1 MMLIS
6 KVRYFG
12 EDFRFH
18 CGDIRVEDGCFA
30 AVTER
35 GEAAPEGCD
44 MVLPGMVDIHLHGNS
59 GIDFSD
65 GDYEGLVTVAQY
77 LARAGTT
84 SFSAASLT
92 LPEETLFIA
101 YKNAVRLREAAP
113 EGCAS
118 VRGITM
124 EGPFFSESK
133 KGAHEAR
140 HLRLPDVAM
149 LRRLQGAADGLIRI
163 ACVAPELAGALDYIR
178 EVRELG
184 IVVAAAHTSARYDE
198 AVAGFTAG
206 ILHLTHL
213 FNAMPPL
220 LHREPGVIGA
230 AAERTDVTAELISDG
245 VHVHP
250 SAVRAAFKLFGPER
264 ICLISDA
271 IPAAG
276 LPEGGTAT
284 LGGQLIT
291 ITNGRAILTGG
302 TLAGSIATLFDSVK
316 EAIKMGIPAE
326 DALRCATAN
335 PAKVL
340 GTNDIGTI
348 AVGKRADYLVCGPGL
363 VLKNV
368 IIAGRSVEGA

>member
-1 MMLIS
+1 MLIS
-6 KVRYFG
+6 GVRYYG

-18 CGDIRVEDGCFA
+18 YGDIRVEDGCFA

-35 GEAAPEGCD
+35 GGEALDGCD

-65 GDYEGLVTVAQY
+65 GDYDGLDTIARY

-92 LPEETLFIA
+92 LPEETLAIA
-101 YKNAVRLREAAP
+101 YKNAVRLRDEAP
-113 EGCAS
+113 SGCAS
-118 VRGITM
+118 LRGITM
-124 EGPFFSESK
+124 EGPFFSEAK

-149 LRRLQGAADGLIRI
+149 LRRLQSAADGLIRI
-163 ACVAPELAGALDYIR
+163 ACVAPELTGALDYIR

-198 AVAGFTAG
+198 AVAGFNTG
-206 ILHLTHL
+206 INHLTHL

-230 AAERTDVTAELISDG
+230 AAERQDVTAELISDG

-250 SAVRAAFKLFGPER
+250 SAVRAAFKLFGRER

-276 LPEGGTAT
+276 LPEGGTAM
-284 LGGQLIT
+284 LGGQKIT
-291 ITNGRAILTGG
+291 ITGGRALLESG
-302 TLAGSIATLFDSVK
+302 TLAGSITTLFDSVK

-326 DALRCATAN
+326 AAVRCATVN
-335 PAKVL
+335 PARVL
-340 GTNDIGTI
+340 GASDIGVI
-348 AVGKRADYLVCGPGL
+348 AEGKRADYLVCTADWEL
-363 VLKNV
+363 QNV
-368 IIAGRSVEGA
+368 TIAGRSVERA